1 MEHPLRADVGCRNTV
16 FNAVPQT
23 GAKFF
28 ESLQGAGLRRFRVE
42 LLEESAEESAKVIRA
57 YQRLQSGE
65 QPGEQL
71 WQDLRAQSQ
80 LGVTRGTY

>member
-1 MEHPLRADVGCRNTV
+1 MHLHE
-16 FNAVPQT
+16 
-23 GAKFF
+23 
-28 ESLQGAGLRRFRVE
+28 RFRVE
-42 LLEESAEESAKVIRA
+42 LLEESAKESAKVIRA

-71 WQDLRAQSQ
+71 WQDLRVQSQ